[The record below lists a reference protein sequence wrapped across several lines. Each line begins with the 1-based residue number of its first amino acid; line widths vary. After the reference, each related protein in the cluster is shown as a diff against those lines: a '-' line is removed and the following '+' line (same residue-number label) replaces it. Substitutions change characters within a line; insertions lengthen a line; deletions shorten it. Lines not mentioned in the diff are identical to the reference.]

1 MTPPTE
7 SELDTLQSQIDM
19 REAAYSAI
27 AKYGQLREPKE
38 QNYVAS
44 MLAGHVLKLLDE
56 IEELETTIALPLDG
70 LWTLF
75 QINAEYDMFGLD
87 RIVSQHNEQTQR
99 LQYRVNELEKFVRHV
114 YANYDCDVDSHKYGT
129 PCRCCDANKLM
140 SSRGAHECKSSMGTI
155 TSSSS
160 APAKE
165 SDDRA

>member
-114 YANYDCDVDSHKYGT
+114 YAN
-129 PCRCCDANKLM
+129 KLM